1 MNNTTGM
8 ANNVSGQISSLAG
21 NAAGQSSNLVNGE
34 IDAASNM
41 VDGGMNAVSQLSKVD
56 INIDMSAIESVLQG
70 KVLMFDPIIKILQAL
85 LPVVEIIKVVCKL
98 L

>member
-8 ANNVSGQISSLAG
+8 ANNVGGQISSLAG
-21 NAAGQSSNLVNGE
+21 NASDQASNLVNSGT
-34 IDAASNM
+34 DAASNM
-41 VDGGMNAVSQLSKVD
+41 VDGGMNVVSQLSKVD
-56 INIDMSAIESVLQG
+56 INIDMSAIEAVLQG
-70 KVLMFDPIIKILQAL
+70 KVLIFDPIIKILQAL

>member
-1 MNNTTGM
+1 MNNTSGM
-8 ANNVSGQISSLAG
+8 TNNIGGQISSLAG
-21 NAAGQSSNLVNGE
+21 NAAGQSSNLVNSG

-41 VDGGMNAVSQLSKVD
+41 TDSGMNAVSQLSKVD
-56 INIDMSAIESVLQG
+56 IIVDMSAIESVLQG
-70 KVLMFDPIIKILQAL
+70 KVLIFDPIIKILQAL

>member
-1 MNNTTGM
+1 MNNATGM
-8 ANNVSGQISSLAG
+8 SNNAGWQITSLAG
-21 NAAGQSSNLVNGE
+21 NATDQASNLVNGG

-56 INIDMSAIESVLQG
+56 INIDMSAIEAVLQG

-85 LPVVEIIKVVCKL
+85 LPVVEIIKVICKL

>member
-1 MNNTTGM
+1 MNNATGM
-8 ANNVSGQISSLAG
+8 SNNAGGQITSLAG
-21 NAAGQSSNLVNGE
+21 NATEQASNLVNSGTE
-34 IDAASNM
+34 AASNM

-56 INIDMSAIESVLQG
+56 IVIDMSAIESVLQG
-70 KVLMFDPIIKILQAL
+70 KVLMFDPIVKILQAL

>member
-1 MNNTTGM
+1 MNNTSGM
-8 ANNVSGQISSLAG
+8 TDNVGGEISSLAG
-21 NAAGQSSNLVNGE
+21 NAADQSSNLVNGG
-34 IDAASNM
+34 IDVASNM

-56 INIDMSAIESVLQG
+56 INIDMSAIEAVLQG

-85 LPVVEIIKVVCKL
+85 LPVVEIIKVICKL